1 MFREGKT
8 EMAHSVAEEIVRGS
22 VAAGRG
28 AVLSASEIRALLRTE
43 PPLLEHYIDLETQL
57 QPNGFDLTLE
67 QVARLVG
74 AGRIDFSNAE
84 RMLAEAVPLQFEN
97 EWLFLEPGAYKV
109 RFHEL
114 IHLPRDIIAL
124 GAPRTSLLRSGV
136 TVETGFWDAGFEG
149 ISEALLVVFNT
160 AGCNLKRKARLLQLV
175 FLKLSEPASSGYRGV
190 YAAEQRGKA

>member
-8 EMAHSVAEEIVRGS
+8 GTAHSVAAS
-22 VAAGRG
+22 RG
-28 AVLSASEIRALLRTE
+28 AVLSASEIRALVRTD
-43 PPLLEHYIDLETQL
+43 PPLLERFIELETQL

-67 QVARLVG
+67 QVARFVG
-74 AGRIDFSNAE
+74 AGRMDFSNAE
-84 RMLAEAVPLQFEN
+84 RRLAETVPLQFEG

-109 RFHEL
+109 QFHEL
-114 IHLPRDIIAL
+114 LHLPRDIIAL

-160 AGCNLKRKARLLQLV
+160 AGFYLKREARLMQLV

-190 YAAEQRGKA
+190 YAAEQRGTA